1 MEFSDVRECGLG
13 FDSQPFIIDVS
24 RQEFYP
30 NIPG

>member
-13 FDSQPFIIDVS
+13 FDSLTFIRTVS
-24 RQEFYP
+24 CQDFCP